1 MSKITKPVTD
11 VGKELINGVGSVG
24 KELINGVGTIG
35 KDVIGGVGSVAK
47 ETIQTGKNVGKAIKK
62 IIDPI
67 NIYWVYY
74 SIINYFTYSFPFII
88 KDVGESFFNIK
99 S

>member
-24 KELINGVGTIG
+24 KELINGVGTY
-35 KDVIGGVGSVAK
+35 
-47 ETIQTGKNVGKAIKK
+47 TIKK

>member
-35 KDVIGGVGSVAK
+35 KDVSGGVGSVAK
-47 ETIQTGKNVGKAIKK
+47 ETIQTGKNVGKAVKDNIKK
-62 IIDPI
+62 
-67 NIYWVYY
+67 
-74 SIINYFTYSFPFII
+74 
-88 KDVGESFFNIK
+88 
-99 S
+99 

>member
-35 KDVIGGVGSVAK
+35 KDAVSYTHLEHHLSSQMRI
-47 ETIQTGKNVGKAIKK
+47 KNNLI
-62 IIDPI
+62 
-67 NIYWVYY
+67 
-74 SIINYFTYSFPFII
+74 SM
-88 KDVGESFFNIK
+88 
-99 S
+99 